1 MHVERGLMIAVA
13 EQALYM
19 KADGREQ
26 WRIFWLEWLWEQEIE
41 GAVWSIK
48 QAWGRG
54 PRPAFSPL
62 FSQSRA

>member
-1 MHVERGLMIAVA
+1 MHVERGLMIAVT

-41 GAVWSIK
+41 GGCLEH
-48 QAWGRG
+48 QAGVG
-54 PRPAFSPL
+54 
-62 FSQSRA
+62 